1 MPSQSLAAIALA
13 ACTFG
18 LPLAAHAQNAAAN
31 ETNKALAVKL
41 AQIQQ
46 KNDARQVASQLVTAV
61 VQPVISNW
69 SHAIEQNVPADKQK
83 DVREKLDA
91 ELRKLIEST
100 GKTIEAEAIK
110 TAETALAPVY
120 QEKLTAEELKTV
132 IAYLETPASHKFQE
146 AGGEAANAWISLIT
160 KATVSPV
167 EGYLKEFDSAA
178 EKIIAA
184 AADNKSGGKAAAKPQ
199 APAKAA
205 APTASSGGIKTKVE
219 RIEPK

>member
-13 ACTFG
+13 VCTFG
-18 LPLAAHAQNAAAN
+18 LPLAAHAQNAAVN
-31 ETNKALAVKL
+31 EANKALAIKL

-205 APTASSGGIKTKVE
+205 APAASSGGIKTKVE